1 MFGHHQKRNPDV
13 GAADEP
19 SSESAAVA
27 ADYDARVREQ
37 QVPQRVRVSLIATVK
52 NEADHILPFL
62 DSVARQTRK
71 PDEFVVV
78 DGGSTDGTLEA
89 LQAAEG
95 LTLIEEPGAN
105 IAGGRNIAIAA
116 AAHDIIA
123 VTDGDCVL
131 EPDWL
136 ERLIRQIDA
145 GADVA
150 MGAYR
155 GLAGDFLETCMACA
169 NLPDL
174 DRLDE
179 AAFMP
184 SARSVGFRREAM
196 ELVGGYPE
204 WLDIGEDMWV
214 NHRWRELGLDMRLA
228 RDAVVWWRSGRP
240 TLGNWHRYFSY
251 ARGDAI
257 AGMYPGRH
265 TIRFAVYGGALF
277 AWRSKSLLAKCL
289 TIVGGF
295 VYAAKP
301 LRRAMAR
308 LAHPGDRAKA
318 VLVVPVIL
326 AFLDSAK
333 MAGYLSGL
341 IARSRQ
347 ALTSRLRRPL

>member
-1 MFGHHQKRNPDV
+1 VK
-13 GAADEP
+13 
-19 SSESAAVA
+19 
-27 ADYDARVREQ
+27 
-37 QVPQRVRVSLIATVK
+37 VSLVTTVK
-52 NEADHILPFL
+52 DEADHVRPFL
-62 DSVARQTRK
+62 DSVSRQTRK

-89 LQAAEG
+89 LRAAEG

-105 IAGGRNIAIAA
+105 IARGRNIAIAA

-123 VTDGDCVL
+123 MTDSDCIL

-136 ERLIRQIDA
+136 ERLLRHIEA

-174 DRLDE
+174 DRLDG

-184 SARSVGFRREAM
+184 SARSVGFRREAI
-196 ELVGGYPE
+196 ERAGGYPE

-240 TLGNWHRYFSY
+240 TLTNWHRYFGY

-257 AGMYPGRH
+257 AGMYPERH
-265 TIRFAVYGGALF
+265 AIRFAVYGGALF
-277 AWRSKSLLAKCL
+277 AWGSASLLAKFL
-289 TIVGGF
+289 TMVGGL

-308 LAHPGDRAKA
+308 LQHPGDRAKA

-341 IARSRQ
+341 LARSRR
-347 ALTSRLRRPL
+347 ALTPRLSRPL